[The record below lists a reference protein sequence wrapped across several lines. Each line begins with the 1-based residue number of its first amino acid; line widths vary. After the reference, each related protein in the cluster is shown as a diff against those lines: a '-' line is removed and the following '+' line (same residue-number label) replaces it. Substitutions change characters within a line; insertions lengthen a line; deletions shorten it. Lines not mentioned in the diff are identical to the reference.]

1 MVTKEGLMTARRS
14 TRTDR
19 TITKSSPDLKSGS
32 RVTVSFGRHDTTGMV
47 LRKTVT
53 GRYAVEVQVDGADEP
68 VTTSYARS
76 ELQVAP
82 DRS

>member
-1 MVTKEGLMTARRS
+1 MTKEGLMTARRS
-14 TRTDR
+14 TKMGR
-19 TITKSSPDLKSGS
+19 TITKDSSDLKSGS
-32 RVTVSFGRHDTTGMV
+32 RVTVTFGRHDATGVV

-53 GRYAVEVQVDGADEP
+53 GRYAVEVEVDGADEP
-68 VTTSYARS
+68 VNTSYARS